1 MTNKV
6 YTHLAQSNSETFA
19 TTQPNDL
26 LFYAVDPQSKILIG
40 SSNTSNYV
48 SIAASSTSINNNL
61 VASKDILPST
71 TKQSDIGSS
80 SLRFNQAWINNVNIS
95 SNTITADTNQNL
107 VMKTAGTGQFTVES
121 ATQISLNAP
130 STILQG
136 SMIPSVNR
144 GSDLGTPNLHFKEA
158 WIDTVH
164 ISSNTLFL
172 GDTPVLGTDAD
183 TITITA
189 DEDQSI
195 LVKTTGTGETNIQSV
210 KGVNLV
216 TNGLNSIV
224 DVQASGAG
232 GRVVFGAT
240 DQVTVTAPS
249 MVVSSNMTVQGNLI
263 VNGTNFTVNTQT
275 VEVKDNIIVLNSGQ
289 VGSGVSAVTA
299 GISIDRGDAL
309 DFQILFDENDDK
321 FKIGPQ
327 GSLNAIA
334 TQNYV
339 NTASLNTSNI
349 TSGILPVARGGTGT
363 ATSTGTGSVV
373 LNASPTLTGNVG
385 VHHII
390 SSSPTGHVV
399 LNTGSNAT
407 DVGHFWFRTS
417 AMGANFPHTTHMLI
431 NGVSGNVGIGTT
443 TPTEKLHV
451 DGNILATGDVRAQSD
466 ARLKTDLQV
475 IEDAMSKIRDINGYT
490 YKMINEQDKR
500 HVGLIAQELQAV
512 LPEAVSEA
520 NDDAKTLS
528 IAYGNVVAL
537 LVQGMKE
544 QDACLAKMK
553 AFCEKMGMQ

>member
-1 MTNKV
+1 MSNNFFIHLNKADNSV
-6 YTHLAQSNSETFA
+6 FEGTSVNDVLLYTKSAG
-19 TTQPNDL
+19 
-26 LFYAVDPQSKILIG
+26 SKMYMG
-40 SSNTSNYV
+40 TSNTSNYISV
-48 SIAASSTSINNNL
+48 TPTATVVGGDL
-61 VASKDILPST
+61 VPS
-71 TKQSDIGSS
+71 QNRDSDLGKTN
-80 SLRFNQAWINNVNIS
+80 LRFKDAWINNVNIS
-95 SNTITADTNQNL
+95 SNTIIADANENL
-107 VMKTAGTGQFTVES
+107 ALKTLGTGQSTVES
-121 ATQISLNAP
+121 ASRINLNAP

-216 TNGLNSIV
+216 TSGLNSIV

-327 GSLNAIA
+327 GSLSAIA

-363 ATSTGTGSVV
+363 TTSTGTGAVV
-373 LNASPTLTGNVG
+373 LSASPTL
-385 VHHII
+385 
-390 SSSPTGHVV
+390 S
-399 LNTGSNAT
+399 
-407 DVGHFWFRTS
+407 
-417 AMGANFPHTTHMLI
+417 
-431 NGVSGNVGIGTT
+431 GTT
-443 TPTEKLHV
+443 TVNGNVLVNGGINSEICTVWNSQLLGFNTTNFPTGWQKIATLPFHASTENGAKLYV
-451 DGNILATGDVRAQSD
+451 DG
-466 ARLKTDLQV
+466 V
-475 IEDAMSKIRDINGYT
+475 IGNWGGNDGQRFSMVVSTRFFENGYMHGT
-490 YKMINEQDKR
+490 ASGDMFSPTNTF
-500 HVGLIAQELQAV
+500 EL
-512 LPEAVSEA
+512 
-520 NDDAKTLS
+520 
-528 IAYGNVVAL
+528 YR
-537 LVQGMKE
+537 
-544 QDACLAKMK
+544 
-553 AFCEKMGMQ
+553 

>member
-107 VMKTAGTGQFTVES
+107 ALKTLGTGQSTVES
-121 ATQISLNAP
+121 ASRINLNAP

-216 TNGLNSIV
+216 TSGLNSIV

-232 GRVVFGAT
+232 DRVVFGAT

-327 GSLNAIA
+327 GSLSAIA

-385 VHHII
+385 VHNII
-390 SSSPTGHVV
+390 SSSPTGNVV

-407 DVGHFWFRTS
+407 DVGHFWFITS

-466 ARLKTDLQV
+466 ARLKKDLQV

-490 YKMINEQDKR
+490 YKMINDENKR

-544 QDACLAKMK
+544 QDACLEKMK